1 MIIKDNIQCLYRK
14 EIKLLDILKLRDK
27 LKRGLG
33 KKSKRNKII
42 GIILLMLIIIT
53 LTSYNEV
60 KNINL
65 EEKNN
70 SQRLYNDL
78 ARKAEVV
85 TMTLYDFKSSD
96 KYKNYVMSL
105 ASNQNVP
112 YNKTQLFLEL
122 KKRNSVYGKL
132 GYLVSVADNISSSVT
147 TLNGTTDKKEF
158 YSSIG
163 FPEDV
168 ENREKY
174 INYFKEDINI
184 YFDDIKTQNDII
196 ISYIISLERNNFFS
210 EIMPNAEKWYIYSN
224 DELINLGN
232 NNNKIGKVKDQL
244 VEILNNRKTELF
256 SDEGYIERLLGKKFH
271 IFYLPSFDLTLL
283 YIQSPINILQIVF
296 YEFAKVFSIFI
307 VIYILILIGRH
318 FIIIPIKQLAKK
330 MGYIKNKDEK
340 ELEYI
345 ENKIEEIQNINL
357 SLQSKILNLRN
368 YQKQKRIKEYLTGI
382 TEHLDLTVLNDVS
395 EIFKVESYRVVIM
408 EIFDIDSIENIF
420 DKFNLSKELVLKYF
434 SEEVKCE
441 VVGIDYKSIA
451 FILEERLTREELEE
465 VLKCLVS
472 HIDRNFNLK
481 FSLVVTNVYDD
492 ILQMPKA
499 YRTAKKMLDYKY
511 IYKQNSVIFQ
521 DRLKENSFDKYY
533 YPIEVE
539 SKLILRTLSSNEISV
554 KRIIDEMFNQ
564 KSGQVIDKK
573 YVKEFGVLLYNTLNR
588 ILLQLN
594 EVNENID
601 IKAYKIN
608 EILEIN
614 NAVDLKNLFQEK
626 ILDICKLTK
635 MEEENDIES
644 VKIKIERYLEEN
656 YMIDIS
662 LENLADHLGHSFKY
676 TSVLFKKVMGDNFK
690 NYLSIYRIE
699 KSKEIMQENSGLR
712 IKDLAEL
719 VGYNSSNTFITI
731 STTTNRVRSTSC
743 GATPTSRSGPK
754 ATASQ
759 PPTANACS
767 SSPPNGMSETASA
780 AEAARPASAS
790 G

>member
-1 MIIKDNIQCLYRK
+1 
-14 EIKLLDILKLRDK
+14 
-27 LKRGLG
+27 
-33 KKSKRNKII
+33 
-42 GIILLMLIIIT
+42 MLIIIT

-158 YSSIG
+158 YTSIG

-184 YFDDIKTQNDII
+184 YFNDIKTQNDII

-307 VIYILILIGRH
+307 VIYILILIARH

-481 FSLVVTNVYDD
+481 FSLVVTNVYNDV
-492 ILQMPKA
+492 LQMPKA

-699 KSKEIMQENSGLR
+699 KSKEIMQGNSGLR

-719 VGYNSSNTFITI
+719 VGYNSSNTFIRTF
-731 STTTNRVRSTSC
+731 RKYEGV
-743 GATPTSRSGPK
+743 
-754 ATASQ
+754 
-759 PPTANACS
+759 
-767 SSPPNGMSETASA
+767 SPGKYFGIIED
-780 AEAARPASAS
+780 
-790 G
+790 

>member
-1 MIIKDNIQCLYRK
+1 
-14 EIKLLDILKLRDK
+14 
-27 LKRGLG
+27 
-33 KKSKRNKII
+33 
-42 GIILLMLIIIT
+42 MLIIIT

-184 YFDDIKTQNDII
+184 YFNDIKTQNDII

-307 VIYILILIGRH
+307 VIYILILIARH

-395 EIFKVESYRVVIM
+395 EIFKVDSYRVVIM

-481 FSLVVTNVYDD
+481 FSLVVTNVYNDV
-492 ILQMPKA
+492 LQMPKA

-719 VGYNSSNTFITI
+719 VGYNSSNTFIRTF
-731 STTTNRVRSTSC
+731 RKYEGV
-743 GATPTSRSGPK
+743 
-754 ATASQ
+754 
-759 PPTANACS
+759 
-767 SSPPNGMSETASA
+767 SPGKYFGIIED
-780 AEAARPASAS
+780 
-790 G
+790 

>member
-1 MIIKDNIQCLYRK
+1 
-14 EIKLLDILKLRDK
+14 
-27 LKRGLG
+27 
-33 KKSKRNKII
+33 
-42 GIILLMLIIIT
+42 MLIIIT

-307 VIYILILIGRH
+307 VIYILILIARH

-395 EIFKVESYRVVIM
+395 EIFKVESYRVIIM

-719 VGYNSSNTFITI
+719 VGYNSSNTFIRTF
-731 STTTNRVRSTSC
+731 RKYEGV
-743 GATPTSRSGPK
+743 
-754 ATASQ
+754 
-759 PPTANACS
+759 
-767 SSPPNGMSETASA
+767 SPGKYFGIIED
-780 AEAARPASAS
+780 
-790 G
+790 

>member
-1 MIIKDNIQCLYRK
+1 
-14 EIKLLDILKLRDK
+14 
-27 LKRGLG
+27 
-33 KKSKRNKII
+33 
-42 GIILLMLIIIT
+42 MLIIIT

-699 KSKEIMQENSGLR
+699 KSKEIMQGNSGLR

-719 VGYNSSNTFITI
+719 VGYNSSNTFIRTF
-731 STTTNRVRSTSC
+731 RKYEGV
-743 GATPTSRSGPK
+743 
-754 ATASQ
+754 
-759 PPTANACS
+759 
-767 SSPPNGMSETASA
+767 SPGKYFGIIED
-780 AEAARPASAS
+780 
-790 G
+790 

>member
-1 MIIKDNIQCLYRK
+1 
-14 EIKLLDILKLRDK
+14 
-27 LKRGLG
+27 
-33 KKSKRNKII
+33 
-42 GIILLMLIIIT
+42 MLIIIT

-158 YSSIG
+158 YTSIG

-184 YFDDIKTQNDII
+184 YFNDIKTQNDII

-307 VIYILILIGRH
+307 VIYILILIARH

-395 EIFKVESYRVVIM
+395 EIFKVDSYRVVIM

-481 FSLVVTNVYDD
+481 FSLVVTNVYNDV
-492 ILQMPKA
+492 LQMPKA

-719 VGYNSSNTFITI
+719 VGYNSSNTFIRTFRKYEGI
-731 STTTNRVRSTSC
+731 SP
-743 GATPTSRSGPK
+743 GKYFGII
-754 ATASQ
+754 
-759 PPTANACS
+759 
-767 SSPPNGMSETASA
+767 ED
-780 AEAARPASAS
+780 
-790 G
+790 

>member
-1 MIIKDNIQCLYRK
+1 
-14 EIKLLDILKLRDK
+14 
-27 LKRGLG
+27 
-33 KKSKRNKII
+33 
-42 GIILLMLIIIT
+42 MLIIIT

-163 FPEDV
+163 FPDDV

-244 VEILNNRKTELF
+244 VEILNNRKTELL

-395 EIFKVESYRVVIM
+395 EIFKVESYRVIIM

-699 KSKEIMQENSGLR
+699 KSKEIMQGNSGLR

-719 VGYNSSNTFITI
+719 VGYNSSNTFIRTF
-731 STTTNRVRSTSC
+731 RKYEGV
-743 GATPTSRSGPK
+743 
-754 ATASQ
+754 
-759 PPTANACS
+759 
-767 SSPPNGMSETASA
+767 SPGKYFGIIED
-780 AEAARPASAS
+780 
-790 G
+790 

>member
-1 MIIKDNIQCLYRK
+1 
-14 EIKLLDILKLRDK
+14 
-27 LKRGLG
+27 
-33 KKSKRNKII
+33 
-42 GIILLMLIIIT
+42 MLIIIT

-158 YSSIG
+158 YTSIG

-395 EIFKVESYRVVIM
+395 EIFKVESYRVIIM

-699 KSKEIMQENSGLR
+699 KSKEIMQGNSGLR

-719 VGYNSSNTFITI
+719 VGYNSSNTFIRTF
-731 STTTNRVRSTSC
+731 RKYEGV
-743 GATPTSRSGPK
+743 
-754 ATASQ
+754 
-759 PPTANACS
+759 
-767 SSPPNGMSETASA
+767 SPGKYFGIIED
-780 AEAARPASAS
+780 
-790 G
+790 

>member
-1 MIIKDNIQCLYRK
+1 
-14 EIKLLDILKLRDK
+14 
-27 LKRGLG
+27 
-33 KKSKRNKII
+33 
-42 GIILLMLIIIT
+42 MLIIIT

-158 YSSIG
+158 YTSIG

-184 YFDDIKTQNDII
+184 YFNDIKTQNDII

-307 VIYILILIGRH
+307 VIYILILIARH

-395 EIFKVESYRVVIM
+395 EIFKVDSYRVVIM

-614 NAVDLKNLFQEK
+614 NAVDLKNIFQEK

-719 VGYNSSNTFITI
+719 VGYNSSNTFIRTF
-731 STTTNRVRSTSC
+731 RKYEGV
-743 GATPTSRSGPK
+743 
-754 ATASQ
+754 
-759 PPTANACS
+759 
-767 SSPPNGMSETASA
+767 SPGKYFGIIED
-780 AEAARPASAS
+780 
-790 G
+790 

>member
-1 MIIKDNIQCLYRK
+1 
-14 EIKLLDILKLRDK
+14 
-27 LKRGLG
+27 
-33 KKSKRNKII
+33 
-42 GIILLMLIIIT
+42 MLIIIT

-158 YSSIG
+158 YTSIG

-184 YFDDIKTQNDII
+184 YFNDIKTQNDII

-307 VIYILILIGRH
+307 VIYILILIARH

-395 EIFKVESYRVVIM
+395 EIFKVNSYRVVIM

-481 FSLVVTNVYDD
+481 FSLVVTNVYNDV
-492 ILQMPKA
+492 LQMPKA

-699 KSKEIMQENSGLR
+699 KSKEIMQGNSGLR

-719 VGYNSSNTFITI
+719 VGYNSSNTFIRTF
-731 STTTNRVRSTSC
+731 RKYEGV
-743 GATPTSRSGPK
+743 
-754 ATASQ
+754 
-759 PPTANACS
+759 
-767 SSPPNGMSETASA
+767 SPGKYFGIIED
-780 AEAARPASAS
+780 
-790 G
+790 

>member
-1 MIIKDNIQCLYRK
+1 
-14 EIKLLDILKLRDK
+14 
-27 LKRGLG
+27 
-33 KKSKRNKII
+33 
-42 GIILLMLIIIT
+42 MLIIIT

-158 YSSIG
+158 YTSIG

-382 TEHLDLTVLNDVS
+382 TEHLDLTVLNEIS

-699 KSKEIMQENSGLR
+699 KSKEIMQGNSGLR

-719 VGYNSSNTFITI
+719 VGYNSSNTFIRTF
-731 STTTNRVRSTSC
+731 RKYEGV
-743 GATPTSRSGPK
+743 
-754 ATASQ
+754 
-759 PPTANACS
+759 
-767 SSPPNGMSETASA
+767 SPGKYFGIIED
-780 AEAARPASAS
+780 
-790 G
+790 

>member
-1 MIIKDNIQCLYRK
+1 
-14 EIKLLDILKLRDK
+14 
-27 LKRGLG
+27 
-33 KKSKRNKII
+33 
-42 GIILLMLIIIT
+42 MLIIIT

-307 VIYILILIGRH
+307 VIYILILIARH

-395 EIFKVESYRVVIM
+395 EIFKVESYRVIIM

-481 FSLVVTNVYDD
+481 FSLVVTNVYNDV
-492 ILQMPKA
+492 LQMPKA

-719 VGYNSSNTFITI
+719 VGYNSSNTFIRTF
-731 STTTNRVRSTSC
+731 RKYEGV
-743 GATPTSRSGPK
+743 
-754 ATASQ
+754 
-759 PPTANACS
+759 
-767 SSPPNGMSETASA
+767 SPGKYFGIIED
-780 AEAARPASAS
+780 
-790 G
+790 

>member
-1 MIIKDNIQCLYRK
+1 
-14 EIKLLDILKLRDK
+14 
-27 LKRGLG
+27 
-33 KKSKRNKII
+33 
-42 GIILLMLIIIT
+42 MLIIIT

-307 VIYILILIGRH
+307 VIYILVLIGRH

-382 TEHLDLTVLNDVS
+382 TEHLDLIVLNEIS

-699 KSKEIMQENSGLR
+699 KSKEIMQGNSGLR

-719 VGYNSSNTFITI
+719 VGYNSSNTFIRTF
-731 STTTNRVRSTSC
+731 RKYEGV
-743 GATPTSRSGPK
+743 
-754 ATASQ
+754 
-759 PPTANACS
+759 
-767 SSPPNGMSETASA
+767 SPGKYFGIIED
-780 AEAARPASAS
+780 
-790 G
+790 

>member
-1 MIIKDNIQCLYRK
+1 
-14 EIKLLDILKLRDK
+14 
-27 LKRGLG
+27 
-33 KKSKRNKII
+33 
-42 GIILLMLIIIT
+42 MLIIIT

-357 SLQSKILNLRN
+357 SLQSKILNLRS

-699 KSKEIMQENSGLR
+699 KSKEIMQGNSGLR

-719 VGYNSSNTFITI
+719 VGYNSSNTFIRTF
-731 STTTNRVRSTSC
+731 RKYEGV
-743 GATPTSRSGPK
+743 
-754 ATASQ
+754 
-759 PPTANACS
+759 
-767 SSPPNGMSETASA
+767 SPGKYFGIIE
-780 AEAARPASAS
+780 E
-790 G
+790 